1 MSNDMKLIMENWR
14 KSSILTES
22 KKDLFED
29 IDYIQE
35 VLGIQ
40 VPLNENNEAV
50 LTEELKERIQLE
62 ENFVTNWVKDAYEG
76 VKKTSGQLK
85 NLGEFLLLIIKDPK
99 AISFYVPAVKKTL
112 LSPMKKQL
120 MSIRQTLR
128 EVTAVLEGAAKKA
141 SNLFLQ
147 GVQKLVGIVD
157 KALVMTKGW
166 KSALMV
172 TGVVVGGYY
181 LFDQIKDLI
190 PNPLEITG
198 LDKNQTISFI
208 KSKVSELIEFFT
220 KKLTSALK
228 KLIGPEA
235 LKAAA
240 PWISGLMTMMKI
252 AATAADVLEKPIK
265 TAKARIQGANELV
278 RSMASSAT

>member
-14 KSSILTES
+14 KSSILTEG

-128 EVTAVLEGAAKKA
+128 EVTAVLEGAAKK
-141 SNLFLQ
+141 
-147 GVQKLVGIVD
+147 
-157 KALVMTKGW
+157 
-166 KSALMV
+166 
-172 TGVVVGGYY
+172 
-181 LFDQIKDLI
+181 
-190 PNPLEITG
+190 
-198 LDKNQTISFI
+198 
-208 KSKVSELIEFFT
+208 
-220 KKLTSALK
+220 
-228 KLIGPEA
+228 
-235 LKAAA
+235 
-240 PWISGLMTMMKI
+240 
-252 AATAADVLEKPIK
+252 
-265 TAKARIQGANELV
+265 
-278 RSMASSAT
+278 